1 MQESIFL
8 QKTAWITLIFYVT
21 NHTKHLRYIMCYLR
35 KLVKN
40 HFLLWYTIGL
50 YIKLYCVVWWLYNS
64 KAKLMA
70 AQKSM
75 NEAFFLELHRKSCRS
90 NRIYIINISP
100 DDIKCFIIHARY
112 MNLLY
117 LLNISSTA
125 CNSKLLNTMSRI
137 SFCVLHQIIN

>member
-1 MQESIFL
+1 MQKSLLPTENV
-8 QKTAWITLIFYVT
+8 Q
-21 NHTKHLRYIMCYLR
+21 NHTKDFRYITSCLW
-35 KLVKN
+35 KCLKK
-40 HFLLWYTIGL
+40 HFLLWYMICL
-50 YIKLYCVVWWLYNS
+50 YTKHYCVVWWLYNS
-64 KAKLMA
+64 LTMPTA